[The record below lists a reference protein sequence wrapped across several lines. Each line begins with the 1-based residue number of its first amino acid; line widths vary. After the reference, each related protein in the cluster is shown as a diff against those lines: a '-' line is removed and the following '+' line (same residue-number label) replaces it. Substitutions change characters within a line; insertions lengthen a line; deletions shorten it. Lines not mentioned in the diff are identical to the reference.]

1 MLNPKESEFIRKLSE
16 QEICELREAFNI
28 FDDNSDGSISKNKL
42 HLLLKIFKQKPS
54 ENEYINAFESLGI
67 RNKKK
72 INFNEFLMI
81 IAKLTQNTKINEQRY
96 FQKLFDKM
104 DRNKNGRISI
114 NEIRYIIR
122 KSNENISEEEIELL
136 IKEVDTDGDGL
147 ISFDEFLV
155 FMKN

>member
-1 MLNPKESEFIRKLSE
+1 MKF
-16 QEICELREAFNI
+16 
-28 FDDNSDGSISKNKL
+28 
-42 HLLLKIFKQKPS
+42 
-54 ENEYINAFESLGI
+54 
-67 RNKKK
+67 
-72 INFNEFLMI
+72 
-81 IAKLTQNTKINEQRY
+81 Y

>member
-1 MLNPKESEFIRKLSE
+1 
-16 QEICELREAFNI
+16 
-28 FDDNSDGSISKNKL
+28 
-42 HLLLKIFKQKPS
+42 
-54 ENEYINAFESLGI
+54 
-67 RNKKK
+67 
-72 INFNEFLMI
+72 MI

-155 FMKN
+155 FMNN

>member
-1 MLNPKESEFIRKLSE
+1 MLNPRESEFIRKLSE

-72 INFNEFLMI
+72 MNFNEFLMI

>member
-1 MLNPKESEFIRKLSE
+1 MLNPRESEFIRKLSE

>member
-155 FMKN
+155 FMKS

>member
-28 FDDNSDGSISKNKL
+28 FDDNSDGNINKNKL
-42 HLLLKIFKQKPS
+42 HLLLLSLKQKPT
-54 ENEYINAFESLGI
+54 ENDYKNVLGSLGLDK
-67 RNKKK
+67 KKK
-72 INFNEFLMI
+72 INFEQFLLI
-81 IAKLTQNTKINEQRY
+81 FAKLTQNTKINEERY
-96 FQKLFDKM
+96 LKKLFDNM

-114 NEIRYIIR
+114 HEIRYIVR
-122 KSNENISEEEIELL
+122 NSNENISEEEIELL

-155 FMKN
+155 FMKS

>member
-28 FDDNSDGSISKNKL
+28 FDDNSDGNINKNKL
-42 HLLLKIFKQKPS
+42 YLLLLSLKQKPT
-54 ENEYINAFESLGI
+54 ENDYKNVLGSLGLDK
-67 RNKKK
+67 KKK
-72 INFNEFLMI
+72 INFDQFLLI
-81 IAKLTQNTKINEQRY
+81 FAKLTQNTKINEERY
-96 FQKLFDKM
+96 LKKLFDNM

-114 NEIRYIIR
+114 HEIRYIVR
-122 KSNENISEEEIELL
+122 NSNENISEEEIELL

-155 FMKN
+155 FMKS

>member
-1 MLNPKESEFIRKLSE
+1 MLNPRESEFIRKLSE

-155 FMKN
+155 FMKS

>member
-1 MLNPKESEFIRKLSE
+1 MLNPRESEFIRKLSE

-114 NEIRYIIR
+114 HEIRYIVR
-122 KSNENISEEEIELL
+122 NSNENISEEEIELL

-155 FMKN
+155 FMKS

>member
-1 MLNPKESEFIRKLSE
+1 
-16 QEICELREAFNI
+16 
-28 FDDNSDGSISKNKL
+28 
-42 HLLLKIFKQKPS
+42 
-54 ENEYINAFESLGI
+54 
-67 RNKKK
+67 
-72 INFNEFLMI
+72 MI

>member
-1 MLNPKESEFIRKLSE
+1 MLNPRESEFIRKLSE

-81 IAKLTQNTKINEQRY
+81 IAKLTQNTKINEERY
-96 FQKLFDKM
+96 LKKLFDNM

-114 NEIRYIIR
+114 HEIRYIVR
-122 KSNENISEEEIELL
+122 NSNENISEEEIELL

-155 FMKN
+155 FMKS

>member
-1 MLNPKESEFIRKLSE
+1 MLNPRESEFIRKLSE

-122 KSNENISEEEIELL
+122 KSTENISEEEIELL